1 MFRKISLIT
10 ALVGAA
16 LVLGIPAAWGQSE
29 PVGLSSDAFERAV
42 LAREQSQRSGPGQG
56 LSDAFERAALATQ
69 RSGVTPYLDAHGRA
83 VTGDTRAVS
92 TFPKYADAFERA
104 ALSGSNVVP
113 TDSHDRV
120 VPTPSPGT
128 SPVATGRDI
137 EWPQIGIGVG
147 LGIVLALLLG
157 IAMRHTRM
165 RPLAS

>member
-16 LVLGIPAAWGQSE
+16 LVLGVPAAWGQSE
-29 PVGLSSDAFERAV
+29 PVGLS
-42 LAREQSQRSGPGQG
+42 
-56 LSDAFERAALATQ
+56 SDAFERAALATQ

-120 VPTPSPGT
+120 VPTPAPGT